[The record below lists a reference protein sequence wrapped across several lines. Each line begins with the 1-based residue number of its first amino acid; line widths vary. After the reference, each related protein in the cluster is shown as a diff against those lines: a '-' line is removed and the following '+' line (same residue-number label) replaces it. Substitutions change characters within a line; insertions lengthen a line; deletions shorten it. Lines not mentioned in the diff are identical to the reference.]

1 MRRLSLASAFALALL
16 VSAHGA
22 FAQKT
27 KDEPKRPRLPAG
39 VDTNNARSY
48 YDYGLT
54 KVERDPEEAAAAFY
68 WATRINPTFA
78 EAFYARRCA
87 LLLSDKGRYQKYV
100 EDDRRTI
107 RSPEVQRIDSLY
119 YYSLTI
125 NPFMYRGLDAL
136 MFRGYIGSLT
146 DDFLR
151 RTNSSPTELQ
161 FEIDRWLL
169 GAPPSFKAWRAYS
182 EGRFPD
188 ALRLYAEAIKNA
200 KFPSELRADRG
211 RIFFQVGMADSAL
224 AELTQA
230 LAELRRADKKD
241 LVFVYESK
249 ALLEHSIGLVQ
260 QRLGDKAAA
269 KDAFGRALQEDLS
282 YFPAHVQL
290 AYLALDGRDTT
301 TALSEM
307 DLAVQIRA
315 DDPVLHY
322 IYGYALA
329 TSGRYE
335 DAEKELRKS
344 IQVDPVFATPYHVL
358 GQILEALGKESD
370 ALAQY
375 QSFLARASQSD
386 VRRKE
391 ASDLVRDL
399 AAKH

>member
-1 MRRLSLASAFALALL
+1 MRRISLASTLAIALL
-16 VSAHGA
+16 TAHAA
-22 FAQKT
+22 FAQT
-27 KDEPKRPRLPAG
+27 RNEPKRPRLPLG

-68 WATRINPTFA
+68 WAMRISPTFA
-78 EAFYARRCA
+78 EAYYARRCA
-87 LLLSDKGRYQKYV
+87 LLLSDKGRYRKYV
-100 EDDRRTI
+100 EDDRGTI
-107 RSPEVQRIDSLY
+107 RSQEIQRIDSLY

-136 MFRGYIGSLT
+136 MFRGYVSSLT
-146 DDFLR
+146 DDYLR

-169 GAPPSFKAWRAYS
+169 RAPPSFKAWRAYS

-188 ALRLYAEAIKNA
+188 ALRLYADAIRDT
-200 KFPSELRADRG
+200 KFPAELRADRG
-211 RIFFQVGMADSAL
+211 RVFFQLGQADSAL
-224 AELTQA
+224 AELTLA
-230 LAELRRADKKD
+230 IAELRKADKKE

-260 QRLGDKAAA
+260 QRLGDKTAA
-269 KDAFGRALQEDLS
+269 KEAFARALQEDLS

-290 AYLALDGRDTT
+290 AYLALDGKDTT

-307 DLAVQIRA
+307 DLAVQIRS

-329 TSGRYE
+329 TIGRYE
-335 DAEKELRKS
+335 ESEKELRRA
-344 IQVDPVFATPYHVL
+344 IDVDPAFATPYHVL
-358 GQILEALGKESD
+358 AQVLEALGKESD
-370 ALAQY
+370 ALTQY
-375 QSFLARASQSD
+375 QNFVARASQSD

-391 ASDLVRDL
+391 VLERLRELTVKNDS
-399 AAKH
+399 